1 MKNDEIRAANR
12 KALPKFLLFTLV
24 CAVIGGIAGYCAAR
38 YGLDQLSGVVA
49 NASAFFG
56 TRIAPWLMVAL
67 AVVTPAVCI
76 PMYRHAKA
84 LLASWDGEDEDVS
97 SVIDGKLSAALW
109 ASSASLVLAF
119 FLIAATYSVGFAS
132 FDSWESTVLI
142 FIGIAAFLAI
152 LVESILIQQKCVDAA
167 KQMSPE
173 KKASIYD
180 LQFQKKWMDDCDEA
194 EKIMIGKCAFKAY
207 SAVNRV
213 CAIAAIVL
221 AICALVFGIGF
232 LPSRRC
238 ASSGWSIS
246 LFTARKPCVTP
257 RRAIKFS
264 DGRREDIQWKLFFP
278 FSSSCFS
285 SFSRCSRG
293 ESGRRRSGSF

>member
-1 MKNDEIRAANR
+1 MKNNEIRAANR
-12 KALPKFLLFTLV
+12 KALPKFLLLTLV
-24 CAVIGGIAGYCAAR
+24 GAVIGGVMGYCAAR
-38 YGLDQLSGVVA
+38 YGLDQLS
-49 NASAFFG
+49 
-56 TRIAPWLMVAL
+56 
-67 AVVTPAVCI
+67 
-76 PMYRHAKA
+76 
-84 LLASWDGEDEDVS
+84 
-97 SVIDGKLSAALW
+97 AALW
-109 ASSASLVLAF
+109 LSSVSLVLAF

-132 FDSWESTVLI
+132 FDSWESTGLI

-180 LQFQKKWMDDCDEA
+180 LQFQKKWVDDCDEA

-232 LPSRRC
+232 LPSLAVCIIWMVNLSVYCKEAMRY
-238 ASSGWSIS
+238 AKAGNKI
-246 LFTARKPCVTP
+246 F
-257 RRAIKFS
+257 
-264 DGRREDIQWKLFFP
+264 
-278 FSSSCFS
+278 
-285 SFSRCSRG
+285 
-293 ESGRRRSGSF
+293 

>member
-38 YGLDQLSGVVA
+38 YGLDQLSGVLA

-84 LLASWDGEDEDVS
+84 LLASWDGEDEDTS

-109 ASSASLVLAF
+109 LSSASLVLAF

-152 LVESILIQQKCVDAA
+152 LVESILIQQKCVDTT
-167 KQMSPE
+167 KQMNPE
-173 KKASIYD
+173 KKASAYD
-180 LQFQKKWMDDCDEA
+180 MRFQKKWLEDCDEA
-194 EKIMIGKCAFKAY
+194 EKLMIGKCAFKAY
-207 SAVNRV
+207 AATNLV
-213 CAIAAIVL
+213 CTILAIVL
-221 AICALVFGIGF
+221 AVCALVFDIGF
-232 LPSRRC
+232 LPSLTVCLVWIVNLSAYCKEAMRY
-238 ASSGWSIS
+238 SKVGSKIS
-246 LFTARKPCVTP
+246 
-257 RRAIKFS
+257 
-264 DGRREDIQWKLFFP
+264 
-278 FSSSCFS
+278 
-285 SFSRCSRG
+285 
-293 ESGRRRSGSF
+293 

>member
-12 KALPKFLLFTLV
+12 KALPKFLLLTLV
-24 CAVIGGIAGYCAAR
+24 GAVIGGIAGYCAAR
-38 YGLDQLSGVVA
+38 YGLDQLSGVLA
-49 NASAFFG
+49 DASAFFG
-56 TRIAPWLMVAL
+56 THIAPWLMVAL

-84 LLASWDGEDEDVS
+84 LLASWDGEDEDTS
-97 SVIDGKLSAALW
+97 SIIDGKLSAVLW

-180 LQFQKKWMDDCDEA
+180 LQFQKKWVDDCDEA
-194 EKIMIGKCAFKAY
+194 EKIMIGKHNRC
-207 SAVNRV
+207 NRV

-232 LPSRRC
+232 LPSLAVCIIWMVNLSVYCKEAMRY
-238 ASSGWSIS
+238 AKAGNKI
-246 LFTARKPCVTP
+246 F
-257 RRAIKFS
+257 
-264 DGRREDIQWKLFFP
+264 
-278 FSSSCFS
+278 
-285 SFSRCSRG
+285 
-293 ESGRRRSGSF
+293 

>member
-38 YGLDQLSGVVA
+38 YGLDQLSGVLA
-49 NASAFFG
+49 DAGAFFG
-56 TRIAPWLMVAL
+56 THIAPWLMVAV
-67 AVVTPAVCI
+67 AVITPMVCI
-76 PMYRHAKA
+76 PLYRRAKA
-84 LLASWDGEDEDVS
+84 LLASWDGEDEDTS
-97 SVIDGKLSAALW
+97 SVIDGKLSAVLW

-180 LQFQKKWMDDCDEA
+180 LQFQKKWVDDCDEA
-194 EKIMIGKCAFKAY
+194 EK
-207 SAVNRV
+207 S
-213 CAIAAIVL
+213 
-221 AICALVFGIGF
+221 
-232 LPSRRC
+232 
-238 ASSGWSIS
+238 
-246 LFTARKPCVTP
+246 
-257 RRAIKFS
+257 
-264 DGRREDIQWKLFFP
+264 
-278 FSSSCFS
+278 
-285 SFSRCSRG
+285 
-293 ESGRRRSGSF
+293 

>member
-1 MKNDEIRAANR
+1 
-12 KALPKFLLFTLV
+12 
-24 CAVIGGIAGYCAAR
+24 
-38 YGLDQLSGVVA
+38 
-49 NASAFFG
+49 
-56 TRIAPWLMVAL
+56 MVAL

-84 LLASWDGEDEDVS
+84 LLASWDGEDEDTS
-97 SVIDGKLSAALW
+97 SVIDGKLSAVLW

-180 LQFQKKWMDDCDEA
+180 SQFQKKWMDDCDEA

-207 SAVNRV
+207 SAVNRGLRDCSD
-213 CAIAAIVL
+213 CACHL
-221 AICALVFGIGF
+221 CA
-232 LPSRRC
+232 
-238 ASSGWSIS
+238 
-246 LFTARKPCVTP
+246 CV
-257 RRAIKFS
+257 RHR
-264 DGRREDIQWKLFFP
+264 L
-278 FSSSCFS
+278 S
-285 SFSRCSRG
+285 SFAGGVHHLDGQSLCLLQ
-293 ESGRRRSGSF
+293 GSHALRQGGQ

>member
-38 YGLDQLSGVVA
+38 YGLDQLSGVLA
-49 NASAFFG
+49 DAGAFFG
-56 TRIAPWLMVAL
+56 THIAPWLMVAV
-67 AVVTPAVCI
+67 AVITPMVCI
-76 PMYRHAKA
+76 PLYRRAKA
-84 LLASWDGEDEDVS
+84 LLASWDGEDEDTS

-109 ASSASLVLAF
+109 LSSASLVLAF

-180 LQFQKKWMDDCDEA
+180 C
-194 EKIMIGKCAFKAY
+194 
-207 SAVNRV
+207 S
-213 CAIAAIVL
+213 
-221 AICALVFGIGF
+221 
-232 LPSRRC
+232 SRK
-238 ASSGWSIS
+238 SG
-246 LFTARKPCVTP
+246 LTTATKPRK
-257 RRAIKFS
+257 S
-264 DGRREDIQWKLFFP
+264 
-278 FSSSCFS
+278 
-285 SFSRCSRG
+285 
-293 ESGRRRSGSF
+293 

>member
-1 MKNDEIRAANR
+1 MKHDEIRAANR

-38 YGLDQLSGVVA
+38 YGLDQLSGVLA
-49 NASAFFG
+49 DASAFFG
-56 TRIAPWLMVAL
+56 TRIAPWLMVAV
-67 AVVTPAVCI
+67 AVITPAVCI

-84 LLASWDGEDEDVS
+84 LLASWDGEDEDTS
-97 SVIDGKLSAALW
+97 SVIDGKLSAVLW

-119 FLIAATYSVGFAS
+119 FLIAATYSV
-132 FDSWESTVLI
+132 
-142 FIGIAAFLAI
+142 GIAAFLAI

-180 LQFQKKWMDDCDEA
+180 LQFQKKWVDDCDEA

-232 LPSRRC
+232 LPSLAVCIIWMVNLSVYCKEAMRY
-238 ASSGWSIS
+238 AKAGNKI
-246 LFTARKPCVTP
+246 F
-257 RRAIKFS
+257 
-264 DGRREDIQWKLFFP
+264 
-278 FSSSCFS
+278 
-285 SFSRCSRG
+285 
-293 ESGRRRSGSF
+293 

>member
-24 CAVIGGIAGYCAAR
+24 CAVIGAIVGYCAAR
-38 YGLDQLSGVVA
+38 YGLDQLSGVLA
-49 NASAFFG
+49 DAGAFFG
-56 TRIAPWLMVAL
+56 ARIAPWLMVAV
-67 AVVTPAVCI
+67 AVITPAVCI

-84 LLASWDGEDEDVS
+84 LLASWDGEDEDTS
-97 SVIDGKLSAALW
+97 SVIDGKLSAVLW

-180 LQFQKKWMDDCDEA
+180 MQFQKKWVDDCDEA

-232 LPSRRC
+232 LPSLAVCIIWMVNLSVYCKEAMRY
-238 ASSGWSIS
+238 AKAGNKI
-246 LFTARKPCVTP
+246 F
-257 RRAIKFS
+257 
-264 DGRREDIQWKLFFP
+264 
-278 FSSSCFS
+278 
-285 SFSRCSRG
+285 
-293 ESGRRRSGSF
+293 

>member
-12 KALPKFLLFTLV
+12 KALPKFLLLTLV
-24 CAVIGGIAGYCAAR
+24 GAVIGGIAGYCAAR
-38 YGLDQLSGVVA
+38 YELDQLSGVLA
-49 NASAFFG
+49 DAGAFFG
-56 TRIAPWLMVAL
+56 THIAPWLMVAV
-67 AVVTPAVCI
+67 AVITPMVCI
-76 PMYRHAKA
+76 PLYRRAKA
-84 LLASWDGEDEDVS
+84 LLASWDGEDEDTS
-97 SVIDGKLSAALW
+97 SVIDGKLSAVLW

-180 LQFQKKWMDDCDEA
+180 MQFQKKWVDDCDEA

-232 LPSRRC
+232 LPSLAVCIIWMVNLSVYCKEAMRY
-238 ASSGWSIS
+238 AKAGNKI
-246 LFTARKPCVTP
+246 F
-257 RRAIKFS
+257 
-264 DGRREDIQWKLFFP
+264 
-278 FSSSCFS
+278 
-285 SFSRCSRG
+285 
-293 ESGRRRSGSF
+293 